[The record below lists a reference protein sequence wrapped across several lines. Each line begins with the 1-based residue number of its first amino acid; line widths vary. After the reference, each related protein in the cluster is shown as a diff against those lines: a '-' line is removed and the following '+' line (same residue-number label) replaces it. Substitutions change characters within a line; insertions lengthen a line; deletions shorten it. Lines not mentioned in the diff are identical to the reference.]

1 MYLQVKKVEADFLL
15 MPPMQNLPPGIF
27 VTLSP
32 PGKGKM
38 LIYPRQDI
46 FQRLNPFTLAGKGKK
61 LLWYYIIT
69 SCIKRK
75 EPQLIREIHILL

>member
-32 PGKGKM
+32 PG
-38 LIYPRQDI
+38 
-46 FQRLNPFTLAGKGKK
+46 QRENAHLP
-61 LLWYYIIT
+61 
-69 SCIKRK
+69 
-75 EPQLIREIHILL
+75 